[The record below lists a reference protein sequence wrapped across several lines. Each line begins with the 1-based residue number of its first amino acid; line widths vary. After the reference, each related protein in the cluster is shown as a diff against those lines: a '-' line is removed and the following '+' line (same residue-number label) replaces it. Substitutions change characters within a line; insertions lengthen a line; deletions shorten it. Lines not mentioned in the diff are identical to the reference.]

1 MPCTSLTLLAALIT
15 GCNSNDDDNAALTQV
30 PSTTQVTV
38 TPSLGK
44 ILNAKVVL
52 RNANTGLEIG
62 SGNTGNS
69 GIATFNVTKTTAPVV
84 VEVQGSATAKYV
96 DESKLSATN
105 TGEVNFDA
113 AQKIRATVPTLAT
126 NIGVSTL
133 TEVAYQTALKKA
145 SNNEKAISAD
155 IATKANEAVR
165 KALAPELT
173 SITAAPTVIG
183 SFADLAAIQN
193 TEAGK
198 YALKLAALAQLVP
211 NTDTTP
217 ALAALQKLAEDFADG
232 NFDGMANG
240 AAVGLYTQA
249 NLQSKIQANLTSI
262 FNAANLL
269 GFDANTFTFG
279 FGSITIDLNTGG
291 NTTIPTGNYN
301 LAITTTVS
309 GFSSPVIN
317 IPNIPKPTTKTEFC
331 AAEDVTD
338 VFDVAGSSFTINSC
352 SFSGNIGDIT
362 ATVSVQGFNTTYNAH
377 YVYTAM

>member
-1 MPCTSLTLLAALIT
+1 MEQKMQKHIILGTSLTLLAALIT
-15 GCNSNDDDNAALTQV
+15 GCNSNDDDDNAALTQV
-30 PSTTQVTV
+30 PSTTQVTI

-133 TEVAYQTALKKA
+133 TEVAYQAALKKA

-183 SFADLAAIQN
+183 SVADLAAIQN

-198 YALKLAALAQLVP
+198 YALKLTALAKLVP
-211 NTDTTP
+211 NTNAAP
-217 ALAALQKLAEDFADG
+217 AIAALKQLAADIISDDKLDG
-232 NFDGMANG
+232 LAPDYDIAFD
-240 AAVGLYTQA
+240 YTNA
-249 NLQSKIQANLTSI
+249 NLVNKILANINVTIGDANLSGFTASQFTPVLGNI
-262 FNAANLL
+262 VITVGGTGGGTGSGQNCALNANYNIAGQAISYQICYTN
-269 GFDANTFTFG
+269 FPQNAVCSNANTVFSEQSIPGYAGTVSWQFNQVATCPA
-279 FGSITIDLNTGG
+279 GSIQV
-291 NTTIPTGNYN
+291 NYVN
-301 LAITTTVS
+301 
-309 GFSSPVIN
+309 
-317 IPNIPKPTTKTEFC
+317 
-331 AAEDVTD
+331 
-338 VFDVAGSSFTINSC
+338 
-352 SFSGNIGDIT
+352 
-362 ATVSVQGFNTTYNAH
+362 
-377 YVYTAM
+377 